1 MEDGT
6 LELATFNVIT
16 RMGIS
21 KNILPVLEQFVTVQ
35 GEGLNVGKP
44 YYFIRV
50 GGCPLRCNFCDSEYS
65 WVPKSDSIMKVA
77 DVVNRAITVCAR
89 NNIEWVSITGGEPM
103 LYVPQLIDI
112 IEGLHEHH
120 IKVHIET
127 SGRFYDEKVHMMCD
141 LYSPDAKTPCTGEQM
156 DGYFKGIE
164 NMRSCD
170 QVKCLIS
177 DYNDLSYAYS
187 VNKAVNGRCTMVL
200 QPFNTNI
207 LTEAT
212 KNMSEVMRN
221 SRPLEPIQKNLLRSN
236 LCNGLRWLIEAYQ
249 RSTES
254 GDLWKKVIITPQ
266 IHVLAFGNE
275 PSR

>member
-1 MEDGT
+1 MT
-6 LELATFNVIT
+6 IAKATIPILE
-16 RMGIS
+16 
-21 KNILPVLEQFVTVQ
+21 EFVTVQ

-65 WVPKSDSIMKVA
+65 WTPKPSSITNITG
-77 DVVNRAITVCAR
+77 VVDKAIKACRT
-89 NNIEWVSITGGEPM
+89 NGIEWISITGGEP
-103 LYVPQLIDI
+103 LIYPAQLKIMMAAFNDA
-112 IEGLHEHH
+112 GL
-120 IKVHIET
+120 KVHIET
-127 SGRFYDEKVHMMCD
+127 SGRFYDAEVHSMSA

-164 NMRSCD
+164 HMRQCD

-177 DYNDLSYAYS
+177 DYNDLAYAHR
-187 VNKAVNGRCTMVL
+187 VNKILDGRCTTVL

-207 LTEAT
+207 LTNST
-212 KNMSEVMRN
+212 KNMSVLMLED
-221 SRPLEPIQKNLLRSN
+221 RPKEPVQKDVLRTN
-236 LCNGLRWLIEAYQ
+236 LCHSLRWLIEAYR
-249 RSTES
+249 RSTEA
-254 GDLWKKVIITPQ
+254 GEVWKKVIITPQ